1 MLEVVEILAVIG
13 NLAYTVLMLL
23 EKRVGWLFG
32 IVASA
37 LGVWL
42 FWEQEVFAQVGLNAF
57 YVAMGAYGWWNWG
70 RGGDNDLPITRASW
84 RRHGLFVVLGAGGT
98 LLLAWVL
105 GLFPEARFVGLDGF
119 VTAFSLLAT
128 WLLAR
133 KYLAN
138 WAYWIV
144 ADVVAVYLYLRLGL
158 NWYAGL
164 YVVYVGLSVSGL
176 VRWQR
181 QWQARQA

>member
-57 YVAMGAYGWWNWG
+57 PMWPWA
-70 RGGDNDLPITRASW
+70 PT
-84 RRHGLFVVLGAGGT
+84 AGGT
-98 LLLAWVL
+98 
-105 GLFPEARFVGLDGF
+105 G
-119 VTAFSLLAT
+119 
-128 WLLAR
+128 
-133 KYLAN
+133 
-138 WAYWIV
+138 
-144 ADVVAVYLYLRLGL
+144 
-158 NWYAGL
+158 AG
-164 YVVYVGLSVSGL
+164 
-176 VRWQR
+176 W
-181 QWQARQA
+181 